1 MALRRKENEPFGQ
14 KNVVTD
20 IDVAMQADLNAA
32 KRQKSVALNRT
43 NVLYYAIMVELLK
56 YALEKERFDAAA
68 YAIVYGLIKV
78 KKDGKKTGQKDNK
91 TGFLRAR
98 PG

>member
-1 MALRRKENEPFGQ
+1 VFYRYKLRPLARQFAEKGQ
-14 KNVVTD
+14 KG
-20 IDVAMQADLNAA
+20 VAY
-32 KRQKSVALNRT
+32 NRT
-43 NVLYYAIMVELLK
+43 SVLYYAIMVELLK

-78 KKDGKKTGQKDNK
+78 KKDGKKTGEKNSK
-91 TGFLRAR
+91 AGFLRSR